1 MTRRPALLMVSALLL
16 FLPAG
21 LALAQTTIPSAPD
34 QIYRLTPRSGFEEGC
49 FDPCLCFA
57 HFSDALI
64 GTWRMTP
71 GALDPRFSVYDITD
85 VNWFLPGLDLRVT
98 GKGTYRIGGEFA
110 RMHQLALDLV
120 VGDRPVQHF
129 DSGLVLGG
137 AEFPEI
143 NLTISINNM
152 VCHDT
157 VFHVSAS
164 PVPLKEIV
172 PYALQ
177 GSSYNEGCYGP
188 CDCAIVSRPLLGRFG
203 LLTLR
208 ATDTGIDYA
217 VLNIRWAVR
226 DANTPT
232 VSGVSSVNGFG
243 VYLTRA
249 ATAVDPARGTQRM
262 VLDLIEG
269 GKGPTRFDSGVVPAG
284 APGDGRF
291 PLRVDIDV
299 AENGFACYD
308 NVYSIHAKRRVAT
321 VTPGAVNPE
330 PKPIDIKPAP

>member
-1 MTRRPALLMVSALLL
+1 MTRRPTLLMVLALLL

-21 LALAQTTIPSAPD
+21 LALAQTTISSTPD
-34 QIYRLTPRSGFEEGC
+34 QIYRLTTKSGFEEGC

-64 GTWRMTP
+64 GTWRMAP
-71 GALDPRFSVYDITD
+71 GALDPRFRVYNITD

-110 RMHQLALDLV
+110 LMHQLALDLV

-157 VFHVSAS
+157 VFHVSAA
-164 PVPLKEIV
+164 PVLLREIV
-172 PYALQ
+172 PYSLQ

-188 CDCAIVSRPLLGRFG
+188 CDCAIVSRPLIGRFG

-217 VLNIRWAVR
+217 VLDIRWAVR

-232 VSGVSSVNGFG
+232 VSSASTVNGYG

-249 ATAVDPARGTQRM
+249 ATAVDAAGSTQRM
-262 VLDLIEG
+262 ILDLIEG
-269 GKGPTRFDSGVVPAG
+269 GKGPTRFDSGLVPLG
-284 APGDGRF
+284 APGDERF

-299 AENGFACYD
+299 AEHGFACYD
-308 NVYSIHAKRRVAT
+308 NVYSIHAKRRTAMM
-321 VTPGAVNPE
+321 TPGTVDTE
-330 PKPIDIKPAP
+330 PTPIGVKPAP